1 MVLLMTFAAGS
12 SSASSVDH
20 DEHIAVENP
29 RAIGTDRLAAE
40 RIPIGIT
47 NDYKPCVA
55 QMPDG
60 ELLLIGFQ
68 APVGRPLSEEYC
80 FLYRSRDGGRTWP
93 KRQDLD
99 FQGREPYLSVTRSGV
114 LFVTTLVLARARGD
128 TDGYAY
134 CYLYRSDDGGQAW
147 EGTRLPFDESLRSLR
162 KDGQRPDKAAIGTT
176 RNVLELRDDTC
187 VFGVASGH
195 GAARFWRS
203 TDEGRT
209 WDKSIACTYHGGPDV
224 GAYGGPMHNEG
235 FLFQARSS
243 DILSIKRVDQE
254 FYPPIEGTDTPH
266 GATDQYHRMVLY
278 RSADGGANWS
288 FEEFGSWYGEMYPSV
303 LTLQDAR
310 LLLTFTQRT
319 SVPPNQPPLGLRA
332 AIGQQTSDGFR
343 FDFKHDRIVL
353 SAKTPVNLSS
363 GGGFGPTV
371 QLDDGT
377 LVSSYSYRT
386 ADDQLHCEVVRWKLP
401 ATR

>member
-1 MVLLMTFAAGS
+1 MVLLMTLAAGS
-12 SSASSVDH
+12 SSASLVDR
-20 DEHIAVENP
+20 DEPIVVENP

-40 RIPIGIT
+40 RIPVGIT

-55 QMPDG
+55 RMPDG

-68 APVGRPLSEEYC
+68 APVGRPLSHEYC
-80 FLYRSRDGGRTWP
+80 FLYRSCDDGRTWS
-93 KRQDLD
+93 KRQDLE
-99 FQGREPYLSVTRSGV
+99 FQGREPFVSVTRNGV
-114 LFVTTLVLARARGD
+114 LFAPTLVLARARN
-128 TDGYAY
+128 TDGYDY
-134 CYLYRSDDGGQAW
+134 CCLYRSDDGARTWQ
-147 EGTRLPFDESLRSLR
+147 ETKLPFDESLRSLR
-162 KDGQRPDKAAIGTT
+162 KDGQRPDKARIGTS
-176 RNVLELRDDTC
+176 RNVLELRDGTC
-187 VFGVASGH
+187 VFGVASEC
-195 GAARFWRS
+195 GASRFWRS

-209 WDKSIACTYHGGPDV
+209 WDNSIACTYHGGPDV
-224 GAYGGPMHNEG
+224 GAYGGPMHNEA
-235 FLFQARSS
+235 FLYEAPNG

-254 FYPPIEGTDTPH
+254 LYPPIEGTDVPH

-278 RSADGGANWS
+278 RSADGGASWS

-303 LTLQDAR
+303 LTLQDGR

-319 SVPPNQPPLGLRA
+319 SVPPNKPPLGLRA
-332 AIGQQTSDGFR
+332 AIGEQTPDGFR

-353 SAKTPVNLSS
+353 SARTPANLTS

-371 QLDDGT
+371 QLDGGT